1 MIKFIIK
8 ELTSSLFSVFIFL
21 FLMFYAINIFIPGD
35 FLTPLRIM
43 ITQEELDA
51 LRASL
56 GADDPLYQQYFR
68 WVVSVLSG
76 EITPGGFRRSS
87 SEAITSTIIPTLQ
100 VLIPSLLL
108 TYSLSK
114 LPALKTSIGRLHK
127 DKIFSDIT
135 ATLLI
140 SLFPPIVYF
149 FFGDKVEA
157 YYQELSTNLEFKKIP
172 ASLVELTSFQLDM
185 FLFLFLLGL
194 ILLFISFI
202 ELATF
207 SFVPKIKL
215 LIGST
220 LIVFLYLYLEQL
232 YFLQIFFETK
242 VAMKT
247 IIVLSV
253 FLLGEYILMNN
264 VVVQN
269 ISREPH
275 ILTARAIGYSR
286 RQIYTNHILRNSFG
300 PIAYR
305 LGMNIPY
312 LIASLVIVES
322 TTNWGGMGSL
332 LYATITNQDS
342 NAAMGILF
350 LLALLATFFRIFI
363 SIAHKLVDPRLSN
376 NV

>member
-363 SIAHKLVDPRLSN
+363 SIAHKLLDPRLSN

>member
-194 ILLFISFI
+194 ILLFISFF

-363 SIAHKLVDPRLSN
+363 SIAHKLLDPRLSN

>member
-1 MIKFIIK
+1 MIKFLFK

-21 FLMFYAINIFIPGD
+21 LLMFYAINIFIPGD

-108 TYSLSK
+108 AYSLSK

-127 DKIFSDIT
+127 DKIFSDVT

-140 SLFPPIVYF
+140 SLFPPIIYF
-149 FFGDKVEA
+149 FVGNRVEG
-157 YYQELSTNLEFKKIP
+157 YYQELSTNIEFKKIP

-202 ELATF
+202 ELASF

-215 LIGST
+215 LIGSA
-220 LIVFLYLYLEQL
+220 LIVLLYLYLEQL

-350 LLALLATFFRIFI
+350 LLALLATIFRIFI
-363 SIAHKLVDPRLSN
+363 SIAHKLLDPRLSN

>member
-1 MIKFIIK
+1 MIKFLFK
-8 ELTSSLFSVFIFL
+8 EITSSLFSVFIFL
-21 FLMFYAINIFIPGD
+21 FLMFYAINVFIPGD

-100 VLIPSLLL
+100 VLLPSLLL
-108 TYSLSK
+108 AFSLSK

-127 DKIFSDIT
+127 DKIFSDVT

-149 FFGDKVEA
+149 FVGNRVEG

-185 FLFLFLLGL
+185 FLFLLLLGL

-215 LIGST
+215 SIGSAF
-220 LIVFLYLYLEQL
+220 IVFLYLYLEEL

-332 LYATITNQDS
+332 LYTTITNQDS

-363 SIAHKLVDPRLSN
+363 SIAHKLLDPRLSN

>member
-1 MIKFIIK
+1 MIKFLFK
-8 ELTSSLFSVFIFL
+8 EITSSLFSVFIFL
-21 FLMFYAINIFIPGD
+21 FLMFYAINVFIPGD

-100 VLIPSLLL
+100 VLLPSLLL
-108 TYSLSK
+108 AYSLSK

-135 ATLLI
+135 ATLFI

-149 FFGDKVEA
+149 FFGNRVEG

-185 FLFLFLLGL
+185 FLFLLLLGL

-215 LIGST
+215 LIGAA
-220 LIVFLYLYLEQL
+220 LIVSLYLYLEEL

-363 SIAHKLVDPRLSN
+363 SIAHKLLDPRLSN

>member
-68 WVVSVLSG
+68 WFVSVLSG

-114 LPALKTSIGRLHK
+114 LPVLKTSIGRLHK

-149 FFGDKVEA
+149 FFGDKVEG

-247 IIVLSV
+247 ITVLSV

-332 LYATITNQDS
+332 LYVTITNQDS

-363 SIAHKLVDPRLSN
+363 SIAHKLLDPRLSN

>member
-68 WVVSVLSG
+68 WVVNVLSG

-108 TYSLSK
+108 AYSLSK

-149 FFGDKVEA
+149 FFGDKVEG

-220 LIVFLYLYLEQL
+220 LIIFLYLYLEQL

-247 IIVLSV
+247 ITVLSV

-350 LLALLATFFRIFI
+350 LLALLATFFRIVI
-363 SIAHKLVDPRLSN
+363 SIAHKLLDPRLSN

>member
-172 ASLVELTSFQLDM
+172 ASLVELTTFQLDM

-363 SIAHKLVDPRLSN
+363 SIAHKLLDPRLSN

>member
-1 MIKFIIK
+1 MIKFLFK
-8 ELTSSLFSVFIFL
+8 ELTSSLISVFIFL

-76 EITPGGFRRSS
+76 EITPGGFRRRS

-108 TYSLSK
+108 AYSLSK

-149 FFGDKVEA
+149 FVGDRLEG
-157 YYQELSTNLEFKKIP
+157 YYQNLSANLEFKKIP
-172 ASLVELTSFQLDM
+172 ASLIELTFFQLDM

-202 ELATF
+202 DIFTF
-207 SFVPKIKL
+207 SSVPKIKL
-215 LIGST
+215 FIGLT
-220 LIVFLYLYLEQL
+220 IIIFLYLYLEEL

-247 IIVLSV
+247 IVVLSV

-286 RQIYTNHILRNSFG
+286 SQIYTNHILRNSFG

-350 LLALLATFFRIFI
+350 LLALLAIFFRIVI
-363 SIAHKLVDPRLSN
+363 SITHKLIDPRLRT

>member
-1 MIKFIIK
+1 MIKFLFK

-21 FLMFYAINIFIPGD
+21 LLMFYAINIFIPGD

-108 TYSLSK
+108 AYSLSK

-127 DKIFSDIT
+127 DKIFSDVT

-140 SLFPPIVYF
+140 SLFPPIIYF
-149 FFGDKVEA
+149 FVGNRVEG
-157 YYQELSTNLEFKKIP
+157 YYQELSTNIEFKKIP

-202 ELATF
+202 ELASF

-215 LIGST
+215 LIGSA
-220 LIVFLYLYLEQL
+220 LIVLLYLYLEQL

-332 LYATITNQDS
+332 LYVTITNQDS

-350 LLALLATFFRIFI
+350 LLALLATIFRIFI
-363 SIAHKLVDPRLSN
+363 SIAHKLLDPRLSN

>member
-1 MIKFIIK
+1 MIKFLFK
-8 ELTSSLFSVFIFL
+8 ELSSSLISVFIFL

-76 EITPGGFRRSS
+76 EITPGGFRRRS

-108 TYSLSK
+108 AYSLSK

-149 FFGDKVEA
+149 FVGDRVEG
-157 YYQELSTNLEFKKIP
+157 YYQNLSANLEFKKIP
-172 ASLVELTSFQLDM
+172 ASLIELTFFQLDM

-202 ELATF
+202 DIVTF
-207 SFVPKIKL
+207 SSVPKIKL
-215 LIGST
+215 FIGLT
-220 LIVFLYLYLEQL
+220 IIIFLYLYLKEL

-247 IIVLSV
+247 IVVLSV

-286 RQIYTNHILRNSFG
+286 SQIYTNHILRNSFG

-350 LLALLATFFRIFI
+350 LLALLAIFFRIVI
-363 SIAHKLVDPRLSN
+363 SITHKLIDPRLRT